1 MGAESN
7 TIVEMAH
14 VHFSYDSMQ
23 VLEDINFSILENDF
37 LGIIGPNGG
46 GKTTILRLILGIT
59 EPTKGSVTVFGKA
72 PKDGRGQIGYVS
84 QIFTFDFDF
93 PISVFEVVRMGRL
106 GTRGIIRQYSRDDTA
121 ATECALDR
129 VGLSDFR
136 DRRIG
141 SLSGGQIQRALIAR
155 ALAGEPKLLLL
166 DESLS
171 SIDSKWQNAFYDL
184 LKELNSEMAIV
195 LVSHD
200 IGALSTY
207 VEKVACLNRTLHYH
221 GSTQEGIKHLVDT
234 YECPIELIA
243 HGVPHRV
250 LEDHE

>member
-1 MGAESN
+1 MADEQK
-7 TIVEMAH
+7 TIVEMSH
-14 VHFSYDSMQ
+14 VYFAYNSMQ
-23 VLEDINFSILENDF
+23 VLEDIDFSILEKDF

-46 GKTTILRLILGIT
+46 GKTTILRMILGFI
-59 EPTKGSVTVFGKA
+59 EPVRGVVTVFGKPPGEA
-72 PKDGRGQIGYVS
+72 RGQVGYVS

-93 PISVFEVVRMGRL
+93 PISVLEVVRMGRI
-106 GTRGIIRQYSRDDTA
+106 GRRGFMKRYSREDTA
-121 ATECALDR
+121 AAERALNR
-129 VGLSDFR
+129 VGLSDFG

-141 SLSGGQIQRALIAR
+141 SLSGGQIQRVLIAR

-171 SIDSKWQNAFYDL
+171 SIDSKWQNAFYEL
-184 LKELNSEMAIV
+184 LKELNREMAIV

-200 IGALSTY
+200 IGALSVH
-207 VEKVACLNRTLHYH
+207 VEKVACLNRKLYYH
-221 GSTQEGIKHLVDT
+221 GATKEGIEHLIDT